1 MREMRARDVQ
11 RKAKVAN
18 THECVYVSVCVRVC
32 YNNQLTVA
40 SLINYC
46 NQSIDKQHI
55 SSFFCRFVIVSTSS
69 TNISNNT

>member
-1 MREMRARDVQ
+1 MREMRARDAQ

-18 THECVYVSVCVRVC
+18 THECVCVCVC
-32 YNNQLTVA
+32 ECGYNNQLTVA